1 MKKSKGGDATGV
13 ERGGRGYGKLDKT
26 DREFLTPDFDRRRQ
40 QAERA
45 VGMFATSDKPQV
57 VTNE

>member
-13 ERGGRGYGKLDKT
+13 ERGARGYGELSKADK
-26 DREFLTPDFDRRRQ
+26 EFLAPGFDRRRQ

-45 VGMFATSDKPQV
+45 VGMYATADNPQV
-57 VTNE
+57 VK